1 MEQPKE
7 RSTQVT
13 VTFQYKG
20 PTDTRPWDEGQ
31 VADLTF
37 KVPYGTPIVTVPIPA
52 VGDSVSLE
60 LQKKMKSYKVLT
72 RHFSYDEVE
81 GSLLIA
87 INIVVTDISSNEML
101 ERLKV

>member
-1 MEQPKE
+1 MDQTKE

-37 KVPYGTPIVTVPIPA
+37 KVPYGTPVVTVPIPA

-60 LQKKMKSYKVLT
+60 LQKNRISYKVLT

-81 GSLLIA
+81 DNLLIA
-87 INIVVTDISSNEML
+87 INIVVTDIDRDEML
-101 ERLKV
+101 ARLKV